1 MAAINLVKI
10 KKVEYAD
17 ADLVAGVAPTVF
29 TETSAIKDGAFTLN
43 LPEATST
50 PTYGE
55 QTQQVIYV
63 RKAPVLNT
71 ATMELATEPGASLAS
86 LSGNTFDTDTLTIG
100 GTSSPTHKY
109 LVITGENSDGLE
121 MVVTCPNTFVTYS
134 WTGTMGAN
142 QELVGWMFTFNMLED
157 KSAEKVVCSIKAV
170 PAA

>member
-1 MAAINLVKI
+1 
-10 KKVEYAD
+10 
-17 ADLVAGVAPTVF
+17 
-29 TETSAIKDGAFTLN
+29 
-43 LPEATST
+43 
-50 PTYGE
+50 
-55 QTQQVIYV
+55 
-63 RKAPVLNT
+63 
-71 ATMELATEPGASLAS
+71 
-86 LSGNTFDTDTLTIG
+86 LTIG